1 MADVMAAEAGAARAG
16 TGAGSAGTG
25 AGSAGTGA
33 GSALRVDGGA
43 SANDLLM
50 QIQADQRQAPV
61 ERQADRRTALGA
73 AFLAGLATG
82 VWSSQAELAAPWRPD
97 RRFEPGPREASAY
110 ARWRSAVE
118 RTKGWA
124 R

>member
-1 MADVMAAEAGAARAG
+1 MASEAAAAAAGDRSAA
-16 TGAGSAGTG
+16 
-25 AGSAGTGA
+25 
-33 GSALRVDGGA
+33 ALRVDGGA

-50 QIQADQRQAPV
+50 QIQADQLQRPV
-61 ERQADRRTALGA
+61 ERPVVSETTALGA

-82 VWSSQAELAAPWRPD
+82 VWSSRDELASIWRLD
-97 RRFEPGPREASAY
+97 RRFEPGPRDEPAY